1 MIIDREIN
9 KLTLD
14 QTSKPNKKNNTSF
27 YPRVI
32 NKTDI
37 IFTNEEIGFLNKGLK
52 YNLGRKGKQWISILA
67 LEAETAAT
75 LLPPGEQEYVQSI
88 KSG

>member
-37 IFTNEEIGFLNKGLK
+37 IFTNEEIGFLNK
-52 YNLGRKGKQWISILA
+52 
-67 LEAETAAT
+67 
-75 LLPPGEQEYVQSI
+75 V
-88 KSG
+88 